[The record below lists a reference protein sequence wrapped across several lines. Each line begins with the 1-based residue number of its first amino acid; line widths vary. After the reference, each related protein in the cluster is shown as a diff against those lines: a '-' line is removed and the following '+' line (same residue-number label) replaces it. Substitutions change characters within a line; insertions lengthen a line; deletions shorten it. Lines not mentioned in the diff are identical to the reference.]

1 MRLRCVLLQ
10 AALLNGVLALTS
22 SNWIYFGL
30 GSSVLQAFANSMTLW
45 HFWQLF
51 YVDSSQG
58 LGVWI

>member
-51 YVDSSQG
+51 T
-58 LGVWI
+58 